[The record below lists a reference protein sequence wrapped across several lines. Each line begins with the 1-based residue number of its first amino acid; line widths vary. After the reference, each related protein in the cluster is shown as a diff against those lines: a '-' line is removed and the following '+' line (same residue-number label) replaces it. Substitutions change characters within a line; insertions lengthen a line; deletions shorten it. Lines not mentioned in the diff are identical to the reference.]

1 MQEVSSTGGRRQR
14 GCHIPQE
21 DLILCHE
28 LQMCED
34 KNWDYYLCSC
44 KECHGGHYYRIRTIQ
59 GHLRECGR
67 DLFLMRSMVGGD
79 PKNGFPVEG
88 IWIE

>member
-1 MQEVSSTGGRRQR
+1 MQGVSSTR
-14 GCHIPQE
+14 GCCHQDCYIPQE
-21 DLILCHE
+21 DLILYHE

-34 KNWDYYLCSC
+34 KNWDYYLCPC
-44 KECHGGHYYRIRTIQ
+44 KECHGGHCYSIRTIQ
-59 GHLRECGR
+59 GHLRECNR

-79 PKNGFPVEG
+79 PKNGFLVEG